1 MNLNSIKHIHMI
13 GIGGIGMSGLA
24 RILTDRG
31 LKITG
36 SDLKNNRLIEKLRKR
51 GCDIRIGHGKICG
64 TPEAVVRSFSVKDDN
79 PEIIQAGIR
88 NIPVLERSEL
98 LKIIFESKAR
108 SVAVAGTHGKTT
120 TTAMISCI
128 LDKAGLEP
136 TVLIGGEL
144 DYFDGNAKSGNGDVL
159 VSEVDESDGYLP
171 KISSQHAVITN
182 VEKEHMEYYKEM
194 RNLLEAFRRFIHKKR
209 NGVIFYNKDDC
220 NLRKLTEGYKG
231 KRISFGSSGNC
242 DFYPMSIKENGLSQ
256 EFICCNKKKN
266 LGNVLINIPGR
277 HNVFNALA
285 AISCGLEFG
294 LGFDK
299 IRDTLSAFKG
309 VKRRFEIKAGAG
321 VNDIILVEDYAH
333 HPTEIRAVI
342 GTASK
347 LNRKRVIV
355 VFQPH
360 RFTRTAHLEK
370 EFSKAFND
378 VDELILTD
386 IYPASEDPI
395 EGVSIKNIHDGVKRE
410 GLKSVKTLPKNEIA
424 PYLKKIARNGD
435 IILVLGAGDI
445 NGIVPDIK
453 KFLKRKI

>member
-1 MNLNSIKHIHMI
+1 MNLNSVKHIHMI

-24 RILTDRG
+24 RIFADRG

-51 GCDIRIGHGKICG
+51 GCDIRIGHGKIYG
-64 TPEAVVRSFSVKDDN
+64 TPGAVVRSFIIKDNN
-79 PEIIQAGIR
+79 PEVIQAGIR

-98 LKIIFESKAR
+98 LKELFESKAR
-108 SVAVAGTHGKTT
+108 SVAVTGTHGKTT

-128 LDKAGLEP
+128 FDKAGLDP
-136 TVLIGGEL
+136 TVLIGGEV
-144 DYFDGNAKSGNGDVL
+144 DYFDGNARSGKGDIL

-171 KISSQHAVITN
+171 KISSQHAIITN
-182 VEKEHMEYYKEM
+182 IEKEHMEYYKDM
-194 RNLLEAFRRFIHKKR
+194 RNLLEAFKGFIHKRR
-209 NGVIFYNKDDC
+209 NGVIFYNKDDS
-220 NLRKLTEGYKG
+220 NLRRLTDGYKG

-242 DFYPMSIKENGLSQ
+242 DFYPRSIKENGLSQ
-256 EFICCNKKKN
+256 EFICFKKKKK
-266 LGNVLINIPGR
+266 LGNVCINIPGR

-294 LGFDK
+294 LEFDK
-299 IRDTLSAFKG
+299 MRDILSTFKG
-309 VKRRFEIKAGAG
+309 VKRRFEIKAA

-333 HPTEIRAVI
+333 HPTEIKAVI
-342 GTASK
+342 GAASK

-355 VFQPH
+355 IFQPH
-360 RFTRTAHLEK
+360 RFTRTAYLEK
-370 EFSKAFND
+370 EFSKAFKD
-378 VDELILTD
+378 ADELILTD

-395 EGVSIKNIHDGVKRE
+395 QGVSINNIHNGVEKE
-410 GLKSVKTLPKNEIA
+410 GLRLVKTLPKDEIA
-424 PYLKKIARNGD
+424 PYLKKIVKSQD

-445 NGIVPDIK
+445 NGIIPDIK

>member
-1 MNLNSIKHIHMI
+1 MNLNNIKHIHMI

-51 GCDIRIGHGKICG
+51 GCNIRIGHGKIYG
-64 TPEAVVRSFSVKDDN
+64 TPEAVVRSFSIKDNN

-98 LKIIFESKAR
+98 LKILFESKAR
-108 SVAVAGTHGKTT
+108 SVAVTGTHGKTT

-128 LDKAGLEP
+128 FDKAGLDP

-144 DYFDGNAKSGNGDVL
+144 DYFDGNARSGKGDIL

-171 KISSQHAVITN
+171 KISSQHAIITN
-182 VEKEHMEYYKEM
+182 IEKEHLEYYKDM
-194 RNLLEAFRRFIHKKR
+194 RNLLEAFKGFIHKRR
-209 NGVIFYNKDDC
+209 NGVIFYNKDDS
-220 NLRKLTEGYKG
+220 NLRRLTDGYKG

-256 EFICCNKKKN
+256 EFICFKKKKK
-266 LGNVLINIPGR
+266 LGNVYINIPGR

-294 LGFDK
+294 LEFDK
-299 IRDTLSAFKG
+299 MRDILSTFKG
-309 VKRRFEIKAGAG
+309 VKRRFEIKAR

-333 HPTEIRAVI
+333 HPTEIKAVI
-342 GTASK
+342 GIASK

-355 VFQPH
+355 IFQPH
-360 RFTRTAHLEK
+360 RFTRTAYLEK

-378 VDELILTD
+378 ADELILTD
-386 IYPASEDPI
+386 IYAAGEDPI
-395 EGVSIKNIHDGVKRE
+395 QGVSINNIHNGVKKE
-410 GLKSVKTLPKNEIA
+410 GSKSVKTLPKDEIA
-424 PYLKKIARNGD
+424 PYLKKIVRSGD

-445 NGIVPDIK
+445 NGIIPDIK